1 MALARQT
8 SAVSGDVANL
18 AAAHLLLTEGEMTEG
33 EISMMAENPE
43 QVMEDIQLRA
53 TQVSSVL
60 EAILMEP
67 HGRPDWGINE

>member
-18 AAAHLLLTEGEMTEG
+18 AAAHLLLTEG